1 MVSNPHWTRTI
12 ISILTFSGCIIIE
25 SSRNHETTTVPIL
38 HGYYRS
44 WRVTWENGISS
55 PPVLAYLRPGVMR
68 VSTPNVR
75 LLMSIQLSKFM
86 LWLCQPYRHINH
98 HLLLRRIIFM
108 YLTRMTNPPAPHS
121 MKKEFSVAGCQAHS
135 TNLSGPYFCMIWNR
149 IRFRIPSASLCISH
163 KICSSS
169 EVSVLLYGL
178 YSSPI

>member
-44 WRVTWENGISS
+44 WRVTWENRISS

-75 LLMSIQLSKFM
+75 LLNV
-86 LWLCQPYRHINH
+86 Y
-98 HLLLRRIIFM
+98 
-108 YLTRMTNPPAPHS
+108 
-121 MKKEFSVAGCQAHS
+121 SVVKVHVMA
-135 TNLSGPYFCMIWNR
+135 FV
-149 IRFRIPSASLCISH
+149 SLIDT
-163 KICSSS
+163 
-169 EVSVLLYGL
+169 
-178 YSSPI
+178 